1 MSNSVYTSKI
11 VSSEALTKST
21 ALQLHDKATK
31 NFPSCKRFMYNY
43 HTVKQKVLRK
53 AIEIHRN
60 MHLLLIAMAIKM
72 IAFPQIII
80 EALMKS
86 WNSKRDIAQAA
97 ATEKKDGFLFETQN
111 WPFFSWTNLVYT
123 PLVYDGLA
131 HSKHTFKKDQC
142 WWNSQSLGHSR
153 AFHTEEEHYGPSC
166 AKNIKSIQVSCKHF
180 PIFLSRKA
188 A

>member
-86 WNSKRDIAQAA
+86 WNSKRDIAQAVGA
-97 ATEKKDGFLFETQN
+97 GTKIEFLTDQGETHRNEYLLCKNFKTGFG
-111 WPFFSWTNLVYT
+111 FFVPRTVFSS
-123 PLVYDGLA
+123 
-131 HSKHTFKKDQC
+131 HSGPA
-142 WWNSQSLGHSR
+142 SL
-153 AFHTEEEHYGPSC
+153 
-166 AKNIKSIQVSCKHF
+166 
-180 PIFLSRKA
+180 
-188 A
+188 

>member
-86 WNSKRDIAQAA
+86 WNSKRDIHKQ
-97 ATEKKDGFLFETQN
+97 EQQKKKLRLSFRNTKLAFFFLN
-111 WPFFSWTNLVYT
+111 KPSIYSSSLWWPC
-123 PLVYDGLA
+123 A
-131 HSKHTFKKDQC
+131 FKAYFQKR
-142 WWNSQSLGHSR
+142 SMLM
-153 AFHTEEEHYGPSC
+153 
-166 AKNIKSIQVSCKHF
+166 KF
-180 PIFLSRKA
+180 PISRPF
-188 A
+188 

>member
-31 NFPSCKRFMYNY
+31 NFPSCKRFMYINY

-72 IAFPQIII
+72 IAFSQIII

-86 WNSKRDIAQAA
+86 
-97 ATEKKDGFLFETQN
+97 
-111 WPFFSWTNLVYT
+111 
-123 PLVYDGLA
+123 
-131 HSKHTFKKDQC
+131 
-142 WWNSQSLGHSR
+142 
-153 AFHTEEEHYGPSC
+153 
-166 AKNIKSIQVSCKHF
+166 
-180 PIFLSRKA
+180 
-188 A
+188 

>member
-86 WNSKRDIAQAA
+86 WNSKRDIAQAG
-97 ATEKKDGFLFETQN
+97 ATEKKKTA
-111 WPFFSWTNLVYT
+111 FFSKHKI
-123 PLVYDGLA
+123 GLFFFLN
-131 HSKHTFKKDQC
+131 K
-142 WWNSQSLGHSR
+142 
-153 AFHTEEEHYGPSC
+153 PS
-166 AKNIKSIQVSCKHF
+166 I
-180 PIFLSRKA
+180 LL
-188 A
+188 

>member
-97 ATEKKDGFLFETQN
+97 ATEKKRRLSFRNTKLAL
-111 WPFFSWTNLVYT
+111 FFSWTNLVYSSSLWW
-123 PLVYDGLA
+123 PCA
-131 HSKHTFKKDQC
+131 FKAYFQKR
-142 WWNSQSLGHSR
+142 SMLM
-153 AFHTEEEHYGPSC
+153 
-166 AKNIKSIQVSCKHF
+166 KF
-180 PIFLSRKA
+180 PISRPF
-188 A
+188 